1 MKLSEAIKP
10 ISYFKSHASEM
21 IREVVENHHTMVI
34 TLNGEAKA
42 VLQDIREYE
51 KTQESL
57 AMLKILAQSRKS
69 LGEGQFKP
77 FREAF
82 HDLRKKSMETL
93 RDEIYCLPCC

>member
-1 MKLSEAIKP
+1 MTKMKLSEAIKP

-21 IREVVENHHTMVI
+21 IHDVVENHHAVVI

-51 KTQESL
+51 KTQESMAL
-57 AMLKILAQSRKS
+57 LKILAQSRKK

-77 FREAF
+77 FKKAF
-82 HDLRKKSMETL
+82 RDLRRKIEGNL
-93 RDEIYCLPCC
+93 GE

>member
-1 MKLSEAIKP
+1 MIKMKLSEAIKP
-10 ISYFKSHASEM
+10 ISYFKSHASET

-69 LGEGQFKP
+69 LEEGQFKP

-82 HDLRKKSMETL
+82 HDLRKKIDGNPEG
-93 RDEIYCLPCC
+93 